1 MIVQTKMVN
10 LVAKILSSPKPNVSS
25 LPHYKVLV
33 NKRVKGTK
41 IVVGRNIVTIVSKR
55 KLSRPLAEEIIKRN
69 LNWINEQ
76 ARMIEMAPSV
86 SPILPSDHISWLG
99 VDMEVRFQEGKVS
112 SAKFEDDYL
121 LVKARDIEGFRKT
134 LKSKLKREGKLM
146 ITDQVNLLASKY
158 GFKFNEIRVRDTRSR
173 WGSCSGR
180 KNLNFSWRLCLAPQD
195 VMDYVIIHE
204 LAHTKVANHSPE
216 FWSIVSS
223 IIPDYKVH
231 RKWLKANGEKLFF
244 V

>member
-1 MIVQTKMVN
+1 MAN
-10 LVAKILSSPKPNVSS
+10 LVAKLLSSSKDVSP
-25 LPHYKVLV
+25 LPHYRVLV

-41 IVVGRNIVTIVSKR
+41 IVVGRNIVTIVSK
-55 KLSRPLAEEIIKRN
+55 KKISKYLAEEVIRRN
-69 LNWINEQ
+69 LDWINEQ
-76 ARMIEMAPSV
+76 ARMIEVSPSI

-99 VDMEVRFQEGKVS
+99 IDMEVRFQVGKVS

-121 LVKARDIEGFRKT
+121 LVKAKDIEGFRKT
-134 LKSKLKREGKLM
+134 LKSKLKREGKMM
-146 ITDQVNLLASKY
+146 ITDEVNLLASKY

-195 VMDYVIIHE
+195 VMDYVIVHE
-204 LAHTKVANHSPE
+204 LAHTRVANHSPE

-231 RKWLKANGEKLFF
+231 RKWLKVNGEKLFF

>member
-1 MIVQTKMVN
+1 MLN
-10 LVAKILSSPKPNVSS
+10 LAAKIFSSPNTDASS

-41 IVVGRNIVTIVSKR
+41 IVVGRNIVTIISRRKISK
-55 KLSRPLAEEIIKRN
+55 LFAEEIIRRN
-69 LNWINEQ
+69 LDWINEQ
-76 ARMIEMAPSV
+76 AKMIEMAPSV
-86 SPILPSDHISWLG
+86 SPIMPSDHISWLG

-134 LKSKLKREGKLM
+134 LRSKLKRESKLM
-146 ITDQVNLLASKY
+146 ITDQVNLLADRY
-158 GFKFNEIRVRDTRSR
+158 GFKFNEIRVRDTKSR

-180 KNLNFSWRLCLAPQD
+180 KNLNFSWRLCLTPLE

-204 LAHTKVANHSPE
+204 LAHTKVANHSKE
-216 FWSIVSS
+216 FWDIVGS

-231 RKWLKANGEKLFF
+231 RKWLKENGEKLFF